1 MKEVNIKN
9 SELFRGFIIL
19 TLGFLIF
26 VGIHNSIRYLGLVFF
41 VFGIVYFIRIFSSK
55 SSKPED
61 ESMKSKTRDQVIN
74 YRRKR

>member
-26 VGIHNSIRYLGLVFF
+26 VGIHNSIRYLGLVFLF
-41 VFGIVYFIRIFSSK
+41 LASFILF
-55 SSKPED
+55 
-61 ESMKSKTRDQVIN
+61 ESLVQNPVSRKMKV
-74 YRRKR
+74 